1 MRNEWAVF
9 ILFCLPR
16 FSDCTSRSVLLLVT
30 ENSYVL
36 RSYFTEHNK
45 HNLVYLQC
53 SKHLA
58 IHQWWQLA
66 EKGSRFEPC
75 VFMTLFLL
83 TKTSFS
89 LLADIAIGMFGYGYS
104 TIIGS
109 HKYVV
114 HRLVL
119 CRINFRLLA
128 EFTSNPSKG

>member
-58 IHQWWQLA
+58 IHQ
-66 EKGSRFEPC
+66 
-75 VFMTLFLL
+75 
-83 TKTSFS
+83 
-89 LLADIAIGMFGYGYS
+89 
-104 TIIGS
+104 
-109 HKYVV
+109 
-114 HRLVL
+114 
-119 CRINFRLLA
+119 
-128 EFTSNPSKG
+128 